1 MLSKKAYRD
10 LIRKVVITEVSKR
23 PRCAITW
30 SIGVDAD
37 TELAYIHF
45 SCLSHGSTWRDFIDA
60 TPDPGP
66 DLGSPC
72 PAHGA
77 LDGTPDPTWLEA
89 ASEED
94 IEEVTE
100 DAPKKVRKKRS

>member
-30 SIGVDAD
+30 SIGVDTD

-45 SCLSHGSTWRDFIDA
+45 TCLSHSSSWRDFIDA
-60 TPDPGP
+60 TPDLGP
-66 DLGSPC
+66 NVDSPC

-77 LDGTPDPTWLEA
+77 LDGKPDPTWLEA
-89 ASEED
+89 ASEPEV
-94 IEEVTE
+94 EEVT
-100 DAPKKVRKKRS
+100 DAVPTKKRKRS